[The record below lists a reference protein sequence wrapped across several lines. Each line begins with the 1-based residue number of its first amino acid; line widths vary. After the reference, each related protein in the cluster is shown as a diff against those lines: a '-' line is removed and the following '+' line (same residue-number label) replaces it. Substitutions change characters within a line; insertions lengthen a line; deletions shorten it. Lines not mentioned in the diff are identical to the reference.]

1 MGWNG
6 TERDRTSSPPSHLG
20 HTLRNG
26 QRLMLLF
33 NHRHT
38 LSLSGTCLLGC
49 LLYPF
54 TPSEGT
60 EKPRKKVGSLLR
72 FQDCPP
78 HLSSDPLIHQSDGFS
93 CSCPS
98 SLLTPHSPAP
108 LVPFSCPRKVGHA
121 SFLQSQGLP
130 GLSLDSR
137 FICPHVR
144 GNTLIETAHPGH
156 AP

>member
-1 MGWNG
+1 MGWDG

-26 QRLMLLF
+26 QRMMLLF

-60 EKPRKKVGSLLR
+60 EKPRKKVGCSLR

-78 HLSSDPLIHQSDGFS
+78 HLSSDPLIHQSDGLS
-93 CSCPS
+93 CSCHS
-98 SLLTPHSPAP
+98 SLLTPHSPPPCSSLAVP
-108 LVPFSCPRKVGHA
+108 TKWAVRHFFSLKAFLVCIWIVG
-121 SFLQSQGLP
+121 SFVLMLG
-130 GLSLDSR
+130 
-137 FICPHVR
+137 
-144 GNTLIETAHPGH
+144 ETH
-156 AP
+156 

>member
-54 TPSEGT
+54 TPSERT

-98 SLLTPHSPAP
+98 SLLGSFLSSKSCLPLNHRPLYKPSGQTRSSFPRRFP
-108 LVPFSCPRKVGHA
+108 LVQAAGWEPPAQA
-121 SFLQSQGLP
+121 SQQ
-130 GLSLDSR
+130 R
-137 FICPHVR
+137 
-144 GNTLIETAHPGH
+144 
-156 AP
+156 